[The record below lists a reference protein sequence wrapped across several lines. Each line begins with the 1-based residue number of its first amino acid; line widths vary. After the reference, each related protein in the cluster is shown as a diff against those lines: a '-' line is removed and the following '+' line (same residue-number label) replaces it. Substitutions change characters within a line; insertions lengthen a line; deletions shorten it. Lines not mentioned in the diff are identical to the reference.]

1 MAIDERFLDE
11 LMNRLDMVDVVGR
24 YCKLEKRGNRWW
36 GCCPFHNEKTPSFTV
51 DPEKKMFYCFGC
63 KEGGGIISFVEKTE
77 KLEFPDAVSLLAR
90 MVGMDVPTDEREK
103 SIYKRRTRL
112 LALNK
117 EAARFFHSN
126 LEKEISAPARDYMA
140 RRQISRKMVIRFG
153 LGYAPDQWDG
163 LIKAMVAKGFDK
175 GELLDAGLAVKS
187 EKGHIYDRFRNRLIF
202 PIIDV
207 SGNVLGF
214 GGRVL
219 DDSLPKYLNSPESYV
234 YHKANHLFAMNLAK
248 NSTAPQFILAEG
260 YMDVLMLHQAGFD
273 NAVAS
278 LGTALTPEQADL
290 IKKRKGEVVVAYDS
304 DEAGQKATERAI
316 ELLRARDIKIKILK
330 MKGAKDPDEY
340 IKKYGSDAFRLLLS
354 GSENSSDYRLE
365 KIRAKYDITDDEQK
379 LAFLNEAITLVSTF
393 KNSIEVEIYIGKL
406 AEITGIRR
414 ETIEGEVKKSLKRQR
429 RQNERREMRENTN
442 PEKNAQPS
450 FTRIRYQNVTL
461 ARAAEGILSLLAHNP
476 ELKGL
481 VEERIKPEDLGEEA
495 LIHLYG
501 EICAAIDNGI
511 YPNPDTMTD
520 KLTADERKL
529 LAMILANTPDGSPK
543 LLVLDYLGV
552 VAMESAK
559 SKAKVDAKGLEE
571 LIAMKRNDTRYG
583 NGRTGSNE

>member
-11 LMNRLDMVDVVGR
+11 LMNRLDMVEVVSR

-90 MVGMDVPTDEREK
+90 MAGMEVPTDEREK

-126 LEKEISAPARDYMA
+126 LEKEISAPARAYME

-163 LIKAMVAKGFDK
+163 LLKAMTAKGFDK
-175 GELLDAGLAVKS
+175 AELLDAGLAVKS
-187 EKGHIYDRFRNRLIF
+187 DKGHIYDRFRNRLIF

-234 YHKANHLFAMNLAK
+234 YHKANHLFAMNLSK

-365 KIRAKYDITDDEQK
+365 KIRTKYDITNDEQK

-393 KNSIEVEIYIGKL
+393 KNAIEVEIYVGKL

-414 ETIEGEVKKSLKRQR
+414 ETIENEVNKNLKRQK

-450 FTRIRYQNVTL
+450 FTRIRYQNVAL
-461 ARAAEGILSLLAHNP
+461 ARAVEGILSILAHNP
-476 ELKGL
+476 DMKNL
-481 VEERIKPEDLGEEA
+481 VEERMKPDDIGEEA
-495 LIHLYG
+495 LIHLYT
-501 EICAAIDNGI
+501 EICGAIDNGI

-520 KLTADERKL
+520 KLSGDERKL
-529 LAMILANTPDGSPK
+529 LAMIFGKYPRWFTK
-543 LLVLDYLGV
+543 T
-552 VAMESAK
+552 SA
-559 SKAKVDAKGLEE
+559 AGLPWRGRHGERKKQSE
-571 LIAMKRNDTRYG
+571 GGRQGI
-583 NGRTGSNE
+583 GRTDCDETK